1 MNTKIS
7 LAILAVVALVVG
19 AILFFNRSD
28 ADPQALASQG
38 GKVTVVE
45 YLDLE
50 CPACGAAFPGVEKL
64 RSEYGD
70 KVDFQLRHFPLPMH
84 RNAEQAAVAVEA
96 AGSKRDE
103 MFHLMYSNQQN
114 WAGKQT
120 SQRETF
126 LGYARS
132 LGLDIAAFEKAMDDP
147 ATLSKVSAQRTE
159 GASLGVNSTPT
170 FFVNGTRFEGA
181 PTYAALKKSIDSALA
196 K

>member
-28 ADPQALASQG
+28 ADPQALASPG

-64 RSEYGD
+64 KPEYGD
-70 KVDFQLRHFPLPMH
+70 RVDFQLRHFPIPSH
-84 RNAEQAAVAVEA
+84 RNAEQAACAVEA
-96 AGSKRDE
+96 AQDKRDQ
-103 MFHLMYSNQQN
+103 MFHLMYSNQQS

-126 LGYARS
+126 LGFARE
-132 LGLDIAAFEKAMDDP
+132 LGLDLPAFEKAMDDP
-147 ATLSKVSAQRTE
+147 ATLAKVRAQRSE
-159 GASLGVNSTPT
+159 GTSLGVNSTPT
-170 FFVNGTRFEGA
+170 FFVNGTKFQGA
-181 PTYAALKKSIDSALA
+181 PTYAALKKSIDAALA